1 MSERARSMEVK
12 VGGLI
17 LTAVLLLVAFLIL
30 LGDFRC
36 RDRVPL
42 QVDFPTSA
50 DLKTGAPVKIS
61 GVTVGKVKLV
71 DLWGGRVDPDHGDR
85 PVGVRV
91 TLDLDAAPARLL
103 RDDAKF
109 RITTLGILGEKY
121 VEIFPGTA
129 AGQAVPDGFVFEGVG
144 PMNLDAV
151 GADATTLVADISG
164 VLKENREN
172 LRESVAGIRKLVAD
186 ADAVLVENR
195 PAIKNA
201 VSNLERLTKGLAEG
215 TRDGEEVREVL
226 VAIKGLAQRIDRGIG
241 PTLEALPSAVRNVD
255 RLAGQGA
262 LLATDLLPLV
272 AAARPEFQAILTG
285 LKLVVQDVRSGK
297 GTVGGLLSDREIYDD
312 LVAFMKDV
320 KRHPWKL
327 LLKE

>member
-42 QVDFPTSA
+42 RVDFPTSA

-61 GVTVGKVKLV
+61 GVTVGKVKKV
-71 DLWGGRVDPDHGDR
+71 DLWGGRPDPENDNR

-91 TLDLDAAPARLL
+91 TLQLDANSASLL

-121 VEIFPGTA
+121 VEIYPGTA
-129 AGQAVPDGFVFEGVG
+129 DGQPVTDDLVFQGVG

-151 GADATTLVADISG
+151 GADATTLVSDISS
-164 VLKENREN
+164 VLKENRDN
-172 LRESVAGIRKLVAD
+172 LRDSVAGIKKLVTD
-186 ADAVLVENR
+186 ADAVLNENR

-201 VSNLERLTKGLAEG
+201 VANLERLSKGLADG

-226 VAIKGLAQRIDRGIG
+226 VAIKGLAQRIERGIG
-241 PTLEALPSAVRNVD
+241 PTLDALPSAVRNVD
-255 RLAGQGA
+255 RLADRGA
-262 LLATDLLPLV
+262 VLASDLLPLV
-272 AAARPEFQAILTG
+272 AAAKPEVQAVLTG
-285 LKLVVQDVRSGK
+285 LRFIVQDVRAGK